1 MKTFAMID
9 SGCSANVIDSR
20 FAAALN
26 IHPII
31 KSRAIKYTMADGETS
46 AGGTVTHDITTKI
59 KIGPHQEVL
68 TLDITKLHSY
78 PIMLGIPWLKR
89 HDPWI
94 QWSQHRITFNSPFC
108 LTHCHLNDAYT
119 ATALSE
125 YPTFSPP
132 VTPLPV
138 TPPSVTPPSV
148 TPSLVTTS
156 PASSTTTF
164 KSILKLPHSRTPRK
178 KQKAR
183 KVSWSP
189 NIPTTTP
196 PPATLP
202 PPAPSTK
209 RAPKVSL
216 INAVAFHHCLKMPD
230 IQLYRFHIS
239 EITSTPAEEG
249 DPDLTKIPPEY
260 HEFAKVFSKEE
271 SDKLPEHC
279 PYDHTIPLQDGTAPP
294 FGPIYNLSPAELEY
308 LRKYIDE
315 NLSKNF
321 LRHSQSP
328 AAAPILFVK
337 KPDGSLR
344 LCVDYRGLNRIT
356 IKNRYPLPLIGEL
369 FGRLGK
375 AKYFSKFDMRDGYNR
390 LRIARGEEWK
400 TAFRCRYGLYEY
412 QVMPFGLCNAPGT
425 FQHFVNDTFREYL
438 DDFMVAYLD
447 DLLIY
452 SNTLKEHKRHVR
464 LVLQRLQ
471 DAGLHLKLSK
481 CEFHVQTVSFLGYII
496 SPKGISMD
504 PVKIDS
510 ILSWPTPTCVLDIQT
525 FLGFANFYRRFI
537 RNYSRIIVPIT
548 NLLKKT
554 VAFSWNTTANKAF
567 KRLQKAFTTAPILR
581 HFDPSHPAIL
591 ETDASDYTEGGV
603 VSQYDD
609 DGILHPCAFF
619 SRKFTAAEL
628 NDLTNT

>member
-1 MKTFAMID
+1 MGATFTLTPPRHALFKVLSVTPLSAHSHGFLPYSDLDPHLHIIVEIEIWTGKCWMKTLAMID

-321 LRHSQSP
+321 LRTHSHQRRLLSSLSRNLMDHYVYVLIIVALTESQS
-328 AAAPILFVK
+328 
-337 KPDGSLR
+337 
-344 LCVDYRGLNRIT
+344 
-356 IKNRYPLPLIGEL
+356 
-369 FGRLGK
+369 
-375 AKYFSKFDMRDGYNR
+375 
-390 LRIARGEEWK
+390 RIATLSLLSASCLAAWAKQNTSPNSICEMD
-400 TAFRCRYGLYEY
+400 TIAFGSPEGKNGK
-412 QVMPFGLCNAPGT
+412 QPSAVDM
-425 FQHFVNDTFREYL
+425 
-438 DDFMVAYLD
+438 DFMNIKLC
-447 DLLIY
+447 LLAFAMLLAHF
-452 SNTLKEHKRHVR
+452 NTSSTTPSENILTISWLPISTTR
-464 LVLQRLQ
+464 L
-471 DAGLHLKLSK
+471 
-481 CEFHVQTVSFLGYII
+481 
-496 SPKGISMD
+496 
-504 PVKIDS
+504 
-510 ILSWPTPTCVLDIQT
+510 PTRV
-525 FLGFANFYRRFI
+525 G
-537 RNYSRIIVPIT
+537 IVP
-548 NLLKKT
+548 
-554 VAFSWNTTANKAF
+554 S
-567 KRLQKAFTTAPILR
+567 RL
-581 HFDPSHPAIL
+581 S
-591 ETDASDYTEGGV
+591 SGV
-603 VSQYDD
+603 L
-609 DGILHPCAFF
+609 G
-619 SRKFTAAEL
+619 RTGR
-628 NDLTNT
+628 